1 VVMITS
7 NGEENVANP
16 NQTDGLQKVDYY
28 RKITF
33 SMVSFRRDLSQ
44 KLRNN
49 FSESLQ
55 KLMRRYSTLIR
66 KTFR

>member
-1 VVMITS
+1 MITS